1 MSDQASGDRYA
12 RLPQTWFR
20 RCGRSGLLLPAISFG
35 MWHNFGAADD
45 PDNARQM
52 CHTAFD
58 LGITHFDLANM
69 YGPPPGHAET
79 LMGSILADLPRREL
93 VISTKAGYRMWPG
106 PYGEWGSRKYLLSS
120 LDESLQRM
128 KLQYVDIFY
137 SHRPDPP
144 LNATPLEETL
154 GALDQAVRSGK
165 ALYAGISSYNSARTA
180 EAVGICQRDRLS
192 PITIHQPDYS
202 MFSRWIEKDL
212 LSVVERAGM
221 GVIAFCPLA
230 QGLLTP
236 KYFGGIPADSRAA
249 SATGYLRPEHVT
261 PDKVAKARQLS
272 EMAQQRGQTLSQ
284 MALAWVLRDPRVT
297 SALIGASRP
306 QQIKENVKALEN
318 PRFSPEEL
326 AAIDRIL
333 SS

>member
-1 MSDQASGDRYA
+1 
-12 RLPQTWFR
+12 
-20 RCGRSGLLLPAISFG
+20 
-35 MWHNFGAADD
+35 
-45 PDNARQM
+45 M
-52 CHTAFD
+52 CQTAFD

-79 LMGSILADLPRREL
+79 LMGQILQDLPRREL

-120 LDESLQRM
+120 LDESLSRL
-128 KLQYVDIFY
+128 KLDYVDIFY

-144 LNATPLEETL
+144 LGGTGLEETL

-165 ALYAGISSYNSARTA
+165 AIYAGISSYTSARTA

-212 LSVVERAGM
+212 LAVVERAGI
-221 GVIAFCPLA
+221 GIIAFCPLA
-230 QGLLTP
+230 QGLLTT
-236 KYFGGIPADSRAA
+236 KYLAGIPADSRAA

-261 PDKVAKARQLS
+261 ADRVSKAQRLN
-272 EMAQQRGQTLSQ
+272 ELARQRGQSLPQ
-284 MALAWVLRDPRVT
+284 MALAWVLRDSRIT

-306 QQIKENVKALEN
+306 EQILENVKAIQ
-318 PRFSPEEL
+318 SPPFAAAEL
-326 AAIDRIL
+326 QAIDGIQNR
-333 SS
+333 